1 MNHLICT
8 KIQDGNISL
17 SIPQEDKTQR
27 ILLAEYLDIHHKFQP
42 ISFKKLKERLLA
54 FYRVLK
60 AMGIPFTGIN
70 ELFSRARSLELT
82 TIENLEYKIFFRLEY
97 LRGRGKSR
105 KSLKHLA
112 SL

>member
-1 MNHLICT
+1 MYAVSYIREM
-8 KIQDGNISL
+8 IQDFYDSYQDNWFA
-17 SIPQEDKTQR
+17 P
-27 ILLAEYLDIHHKFQP
+27 
-42 ISFKKLKERLLA
+42 SFKKLKERLLA

-60 AMGIPFTGIN
+60 AMGIPFAGIN